1 MISTNIHGKLPTAR
15 LLCSVSDC
23 AFRTSSLRQ
32 WSVDARPQ
40 TPKGYPR
47 EHARRSFFLIPAS
60 LYWLG
65 VGTYQEVIMDNF
77 LRRGG
82 LEVPESVRRFLQ
94 GESDPS
100 LRIEQYQEGDTLV
113 VRMDLP
119 GIDPETDV
127 DLSVADD
134 TLHIQARREENAERM
149 DKKGY
154 RSELR
159 YGERSR
165 SIPVPR
171 GVSQAGILATY
182 EDGVL
187 EIRIQLPE
195 QSESQT
201 TKIRVVRTGS
211 HEAHQSPAEPE
222 N

>member
-1 MISTNIHGKLPTAR
+1 
-15 LLCSVSDC
+15 
-23 AFRTSSLRQ
+23 
-32 WSVDARPQ
+32 
-40 TPKGYPR
+40 
-47 EHARRSFFLIPAS
+47 
-60 LYWLG
+60 
-65 VGTYQEVIMDNF
+65 MDNLF
-77 LRRGG
+77 GRGG
-82 LEVPESVRRFLQ
+82 FDVPEPLRRFLQ

-100 LRIEQYQEGDTLV
+100 LRIEQYHEGDTLV

-127 DLSVADD
+127 DISIADD
-134 TLHIQARREENAERM
+134 TLHIQARREEDAERM

-165 SIPVPR
+165 SIPLPR
-171 GVSQAGILATY
+171 GVSQDGIIATY

-195 QSESQT
+195 RSEPQT

-211 HEAHQSPAEPE
+211 REANQSPEDPDS
-222 N
+222 

>member
-1 MISTNIHGKLPTAR
+1 
-15 LLCSVSDC
+15 
-23 AFRTSSLRQ
+23 
-32 WSVDARPQ
+32 
-40 TPKGYPR
+40 
-47 EHARRSFFLIPAS
+47 
-60 LYWLG
+60 
-65 VGTYQEVIMDNF
+65 MDNF

-82 LEVPESVRRFLQ
+82 LEVPEPVRRFLQ

-113 VRMDLP
+113 VRVDLP

-127 DLSVADD
+127 DISVADD
-134 TLHIQARREENAERM
+134 NLHIQARREEDAERM

-165 SIPVPR
+165 SIPLPR
-171 GVSQAGILATY
+171 GVSQDGIIATY

-187 EIRIQLPE
+187 EIRIRVPE
-195 QSESQT
+195 QPEPQT
-201 TKIRVVRTGS
+201 TKIRVVRKGGR
-211 HEAHQSPAEPE
+211 EANQSPEEPG

>member
-1 MISTNIHGKLPTAR
+1 
-15 LLCSVSDC
+15 
-23 AFRTSSLRQ
+23 
-32 WSVDARPQ
+32 
-40 TPKGYPR
+40 
-47 EHARRSFFLIPAS
+47 
-60 LYWLG
+60 
-65 VGTYQEVIMDNF
+65 MDNF

-82 LEVPESVRRFLQ
+82 LEVPEPVRRFLQ

-113 VRMDLP
+113 VRLDLP

-127 DLSVADD
+127 DISVSDD
-134 TLHIQARREENAERM
+134 SLHIQARREENAEHV

-165 SIPVPR
+165 SIPLPR
-171 GVSQAGILATY
+171 GVSPDGVQATY

-195 QSESQT
+195 QSETPT
-201 TKIRVVRTGS
+201 TKVRVTRKGGPDKT
-211 HEAHQSPAEPE
+211 QSPEEPE
-222 N
+222 NYVT